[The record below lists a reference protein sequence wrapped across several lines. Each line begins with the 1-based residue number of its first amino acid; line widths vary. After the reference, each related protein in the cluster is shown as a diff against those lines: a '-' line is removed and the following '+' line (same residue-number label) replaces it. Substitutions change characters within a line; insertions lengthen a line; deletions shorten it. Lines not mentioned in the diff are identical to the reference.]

1 MMDNNIILQQLL
13 YNLQRNEY
21 IDRPTSDTDIHVVPH
36 NLPHS
41 DVPVALYK
49 DTDHL
54 SFSNRGN
61 VENTAREIGRI
72 EKSFPMRQEIK
83 FTRFPKEEVIRGVSF
98 CVAYHRM
105 RSDFYLT
112 FVPIMH
118 SLLERKRQITKYSGP
133 YYLFGSDSVRFS

>member
-83 FTRFPKEEVIRGVSF
+83 FTRFPKEEVIRGWAFVSHTIGCEAIF
-98 CVAYHRM
+98 IWRLYPSCIH
-105 RSDFYLT
+105 YLR
-112 FVPIMH
+112 
-118 SLLERKRQITKYSGP
+118 E
-133 YYLFGSDSVRFS
+133 SVR